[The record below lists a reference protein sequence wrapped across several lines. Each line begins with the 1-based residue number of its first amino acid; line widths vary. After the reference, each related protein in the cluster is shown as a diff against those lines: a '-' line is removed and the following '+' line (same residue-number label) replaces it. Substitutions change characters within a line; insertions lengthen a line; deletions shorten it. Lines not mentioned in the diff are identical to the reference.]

1 MEENKWWATCC
12 SANGIVLVSWM
23 VQVVMKAITYVVMR
37 YIMQEKASSPS
48 QERPVDRRD
57 GTSEER
63 PLPFT
68 KVGDGRVGVVQICEH
83 HNPVVR

>member
-1 MEENKWWATCC
+1 
-12 SANGIVLVSWM
+12 
-23 VQVVMKAITYVVMR
+23 
-37 YIMQEKASSPS
+37 MQEKASSPS

-83 HNPVVR
+83 HNPVVRQLYVMDKDKLSRTTTRIERTM